1 MASRDYTK
9 PNSKATSIKN
19 EYSDIDIMFTAHPIS
34 GDITTKKDSDAVKR
48 AVRNIILTNDYERPF
63 KPNFGANLRAQLF
76 ELQGIGSKKRIAS
89 DISDALSALEPRIR
103 NVRVTFGEE
112 KANSIDVRISYTIIN
127 GLGQSA
133 VDFTVNRVR

>member
-9 PNSKATSIKN
+9 PNSKTTSIKN

-133 VDFTVNRVR
+133 VDFTVNSVR

>member
-9 PNSKATSIKN
+9 PNSKTTSIKN

-112 KANSIDVRISYTIIN
+112 KANSVDVRISYTIIN

>member
-9 PNSKATSIKN
+9 PNSKTTSIKN

-127 GLGQSA
+127 GLGQNT

>member
-9 PNSKATSIKN
+9 PNSKTTSIKN

-103 NVRVTFGEE
+103 NVNVSFGEE
-112 KANSIDVRISYTIIN
+112 KANSINVRISYTIIN
-127 GLGQSA
+127 GLGQNT

>member
-9 PNSKATSIKN
+9 PNSKTTSIKN

-103 NVRVTFGEE
+103 NVNVSFGEE
-112 KANSIDVRISYTIIN
+112 KANSINVRISYTIIN
-127 GLGQSA
+127 GLGQNA

>member
-9 PNSKATSIKN
+9 PNSKTTSIKN

-103 NVRVTFGEE
+103 NVNVSFGEE
-112 KANSIDVRISYTIIN
+112 KSNSINVSISYTIIN
-127 GLGQSA
+127 GLGQNT

>member
-9 PNSKATSIKN
+9 PNSKTTSIKN

-103 NVRVTFGEE
+103 NVNVSFGEE
-112 KANSIDVRISYTIIN
+112 KANSINVSISYTIIN
-127 GLGQSA
+127 GLGQNT

>member
-127 GLGQSA
+127 GLGQNT

>member
-9 PNSKATSIKN
+9 PNSKTTSIKN

-48 AVRNIILTNDYERPF
+48 AVRNIILTNNYERPF

-103 NVRVTFGEE
+103 NVNVSFGEE
-112 KANSIDVRISYTIIN
+112 KANSINVRISYTIIN
-127 GLGQSA
+127 GLGQNT

>member
-103 NVRVTFGEE
+103 NVNVSFGEE
-112 KANSIDVRISYTIIN
+112 KANSINVSISYTIIN
-127 GLGQSA
+127 GLGQNT

>member
-103 NVRVTFGEE
+103 NVNVSFGEE
-112 KANSIDVRISYTIIN
+112 KANSINVRISYTIIN
-127 GLGQSA
+127 GLGQNT

>member
-103 NVRVTFGEE
+103 NVNVSFGEE
-112 KANSIDVRISYTIIN
+112 KANSINVRISYTIIN

>member
-9 PNSKATSIKN
+9 PNSKTTSIKN

-112 KANSIDVRISYTIIN
+112 KANSVDVRISYMIIN

>member
-9 PNSKATSIKN
+9 PNSKTTSIKN

-112 KANSIDVRISYTIIN
+112 KANSINVRISYKIIN
-127 GLGQSA
+127 GLGQNT

>member
-9 PNSKATSIKN
+9 PNSKTTSIKN

-112 KANSIDVRISYTIIN
+112 KANSVDVRISYTIIN
-127 GLGQSA
+127 GLGQNT

>member
-9 PNSKATSIKN
+9 PNSKTTSIKN

-112 KANSIDVRISYTIIN
+112 KANSIDVRISYTIVN

>member
-9 PNSKATSIKN
+9 PNSKTTSIKN

-48 AVRNIILTNDYERPF
+48 AVRNIILTNNYERPF

>member
-9 PNSKATSIKN
+9 PNSKTTSIKN

-48 AVRNIILTNDYERPF
+48 AVRNIILTNNYERPF

-103 NVRVTFGEE
+103 NVNVSFGEE
-112 KANSIDVRISYTIIN
+112 KANSINVRISYTIIN

>member
-9 PNSKATSIKN
+9 PNSKTTSIKN
-19 EYSDIDIMFTAHPIS
+19 EYSDIYIMFTAHPIS

-112 KANSIDVRISYTIIN
+112 KANSVDVTIYYVIVN
-127 GLGQSA
+127 TQQQQDLE
-133 VDFTVNRVR
+133 FTVSRVR

>member
-9 PNSKATSIKN
+9 PNSKTTSIKN

>member
-112 KANSIDVRISYTIIN
+112 KSNSIDVRISYTIIN

>member
-9 PNSKATSIKN
+9 PNSKTTSIKN

-34 GDITTKKDSDAVKR
+34 GDITTKKDSDAVKG

>member
-9 PNSKATSIKN
+9 PNSKTTSIKN

-103 NVRVTFGEE
+103 NVNVSFGEE
-112 KANSIDVRISYTIIN
+112 KANSINVRISYTIIN

>member
-9 PNSKATSIKN
+9 PNSKTTSIKN

-103 NVRVTFGEE
+103 NVNVSFGEE
-112 KANSIDVRISYTIIN
+112 KSNSINVRISYTIIN
-127 GLGQSA
+127 GLGQNT

>member
-9 PNSKATSIKN
+9 PNSKTTSIKN

-103 NVRVTFGEE
+103 NVRVTFG
-112 KANSIDVRISYTIIN
+112 AVSYTH
-127 GLGQSA
+127 L
-133 VDFTVNRVR
+133 TLPTNREV

>member
-48 AVRNIILTNDYERPF
+48 AVRNIILTNNYERPF

>member
-9 PNSKATSIKN
+9 PNLKTTSIKN

-112 KANSIDVRISYTIIN
+112 KANSIDVRISYTIVN

>member
-9 PNSKATSIKN
+9 PNLKTTSIKN

-103 NVRVTFGEE
+103 NVNVSFGEE
-112 KANSIDVRISYTIIN
+112 KANSINVSISYTIIN
-127 GLGQSA
+127 GLGQNT

>member
-9 PNSKATSIKN
+9 PNSKTTSIKN

-48 AVRNIILTNDYERPF
+48 AVRNIILTNNYERPF

-76 ELQGIGSKKRIAS
+76 ELQGIGSKKRISS

-112 KANSIDVRISYTIIN
+112 KANSVDVRISYTIIN

>member
-9 PNSKATSIKN
+9 PNSKTTSIKN

-48 AVRNIILTNDYERPF
+48 AVRNIILTNNYERPF

-112 KANSIDVRISYTIIN
+112 KANSVDVRISYTIIN

>member
-9 PNSKATSIKN
+9 PNSKTTSIKN

-103 NVRVTFGEE
+103 NVNVSFGEE

-127 GLGQSA
+127 GLGQNT

>member
-9 PNSKATSIKN
+9 PNSKTTSIKN

-103 NVRVTFGEE
+103 NVNVSFGEE
-112 KANSIDVRISYTIIN
+112 KANSINVRISYKIIN
-127 GLGQSA
+127 GLGQNT

>member
-9 PNSKATSIKN
+9 PNSKTTSIKN

-112 KANSIDVRISYTIIN
+112 KTNSVDVRISYTIIN

>member
-48 AVRNIILTNDYERPF
+48 AVRNIILTNNYERPF

-103 NVRVTFGEE
+103 NVNVSFGEE
-112 KANSIDVRISYTIIN
+112 KANSINVRISYTIIN
-127 GLGQSA
+127 GLGQNT

>member
-112 KANSIDVRISYTIIN
+112 KANSVDVRISYTIIN

>member
-1 MASRDYTK
+1 M
-9 PNSKATSIKN
+9 SIQILILCLLIIK
-19 EYSDIDIMFTAHPIS
+19 F

-103 NVRVTFGEE
+103 NVNVSFGEE
-112 KANSIDVRISYTIIN
+112 KANSINVRISYKIIN
-127 GLGQSA
+127 GLGQNT

>member
-9 PNSKATSIKN
+9 PNSKTTSIKN

-63 KPNFGANLRAQLF
+63 KPNFGANLRSNCLNF
-76 ELQGIGSKKRIAS
+76 K
-89 DISDALSALEPRIR
+89 
-103 NVRVTFGEE
+103 V
-112 KANSIDVRISYTIIN
+112 
-127 GLGQSA
+127 
-133 VDFTVNRVR
+133 